1 MLKHYVFW
9 GVFALV
15 QVGMVATLLRDRARR
30 LRNEAAQPRTRAA
43 EDSVARRPAASPL
56 EAAFDPTATRIY
68 SAPPAARMTPEAE
81 RDAAMLPP
89 SASPRLAAV
98 SGALKGKRFA
108 VTAAG
113 IKVGRDPDN
122 SIVIADPRVSH
133 HHAWIGIV
141 DNRAVLRDLGSTN
154 GTFLN
159 ARLDAPVTEAALMPG
174 DTIFFGGHGGDQ
186 FRFLV
191 D

>member
-9 GVFALV
+9 GVVTLV
-15 QVGMVATLLRDRARR
+15 LIGMISTVLRDRARR
-30 LRNEAAQPRTRAA
+30 RRNAAAQ
-43 EDSVARRPAASPL
+43 ARKPDAQTSPAAGMAPDANRH
-56 EAAFDPTATRIY
+56 AATLTA
-68 SAPPAARMTPEAE
+68 
-81 RDAAMLPP
+81 
-89 SASPRLAAV
+89 SASARLVAL
-98 SGALKGKRFA
+98 SGELKGRRFA
-108 VTAAG
+108 VTTAG
-113 IKVGRDPDN
+113 ITIGCDPDN
-122 SIVIADPRVSH
+122 GIVVADTRVSH

-141 DNRAVLRDLGSTN
+141 NNRAVLRDLGSTN

-159 ARLDAPVTEAALMPG
+159 ARLDAPVSEAALMPG

>member
-9 GVFALV
+9 GVVTLV
-15 QVGMVATLLRDRARR
+15 LIGMISTVLRDRARR
-30 LRNEAAQPRTRAA
+30 LRNAA
-43 EDSVARRPAASPL
+43 EQARKPDAQASPAAAMAPDANRH
-56 EAAFDPTATRIY
+56 AATL
-68 SAPPAARMTPEAE
+68 PAAA
-81 RDAAMLPP
+81 
-89 SASPRLAAV
+89 SARLVAL
-98 SGALKGKRFA
+98 SGALKGRRFG

-122 SIVIADPRVSH
+122 GIVIADPRVSH

-141 DNRAVLRDLGSTN
+141 DDKVVLRDLGSTN

-159 ARLDAPVTEAALMPG
+159 ARRDALVTEAALMPG

-186 FRFLV
+186 FRFLA

>member
-1 MLKHYVFW
+1 VLKHYVFW
-9 GVFALV
+9 GVVTLV
-15 QVGMVATLLRDRARR
+15 LIGMISTLLRDRARR
-30 LRNEAAQPRTRAA
+30 LRNEAAQPRKPDAQ
-43 EDSVARRPAASPL
+43 AS
-56 EAAFDPTATRIY
+56 
-68 SAPPAARMTPEAE
+68 PAARMTQEAD
-81 RDAAMLPP
+81 RNAAKPAA
-89 SASPRLAAV
+89 SASARLVAV
-98 SGALKGKRFA
+98 SGALKGERFA

-122 SIVIADPRVSH
+122 GIVIADPRVSH

-141 DNRAVLRDLGSTN
+141 DNKVVLRDLGSTN

-159 ARLDAPVTEAALMPG
+159 ARRDALVTEATLMPG

-186 FRFLV
+186 FRFLA